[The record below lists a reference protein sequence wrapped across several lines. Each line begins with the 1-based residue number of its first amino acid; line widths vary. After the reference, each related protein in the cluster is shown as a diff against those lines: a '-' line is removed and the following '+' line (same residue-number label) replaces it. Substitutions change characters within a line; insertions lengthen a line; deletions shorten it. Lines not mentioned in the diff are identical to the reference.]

1 MKSLRDYP
9 EQVMHTFRNTR
20 LSDVVLYIV
29 SVVQSLLRR

>member
-9 EQVMHTFRNTR
+9 EQVMNAFRNTR

-29 SVVQSLLRR
+29 SVVQSLFQR

>member
-9 EQVMHTFRNTR
+9 EQVMHTR

-29 SVVQSLLRR
+29 SVVQSLFRR